1 MGRDMG
7 PPFQMAEN
15 LSIPADPAA
24 QLLESSLTNIVERP
38 YKTVYVRL
46 FIQQFL

>member
-1 MGRDMG
+1 MG

-15 LSIPADPAA
+15 LSIPTDPAA
-24 QLLESSLTNIVERP
+24 QLLESSLTNVIERP

-46 FIQQFL
+46 SIQQFL